1 VAGQV
6 VGAYTLDQNTHGWQ
20 SIWLVPAVASAVV
33 LVIFAVL
40 FREKEEP
47 KEELKAKAA

>member
-1 VAGQV
+1 
-6 VGAYTLDQNTHGWQ
+6 VGAYTVDQNTHVWQ

-40 FREKEEP
+40 FREKEAP
-47 KEELKAKAA
+47 KEELTAKAA